1 MIKHW
6 TIRLLVGLT
15 CGLSLALFTIMVTQA
30 QTTEQVADP
39 LPDDCGECHEV
50 IVANAEASP
59 HGQAFAD
66 PAFQEMWAEKGSPD
80 ECLACH
86 TTGYDEATHTW
97 EEEGVG
103 CATCHEMG
111 SNSTHHPEQVMPV
124 DRSSEACGTCHV
136 DTHED
141 WAISEHGQEEMACVN
156 CHNPHTADL
165 KKESVEEVCIDC
177 HNEEAYFYAYT
188 GHSQEGMI
196 CTDCHLQVSETELGN
211 GHAKRVH
218 TFAVDLNTCNSCHE
232 QEMHSMNQSI
242 VSGATMAG
250 SMGNMTTEGE
260 DDETGV
266 TPCESLDTIQRAR
279 NDIIF
284 PEEVHQQEA
293 LAPDTPTQSAPLSF
307 LIAIGFGLILGVIG
321 TPFVERAYRKVSK

>member
-6 TIRLLVGLT
+6 TIRLLIGLT

-30 QTTEQVADP
+30 QTVDQVVDP
-39 LPDDCGECHEV
+39 LPDECVECHEE
-50 IVANAEASP
+50 IVVNAEASQ

-66 PAFQEMWAEKGSPD
+66 PAFQEEWQAQGSPP

-86 TTGYDEATHTW
+86 TTGYDEMTHAW

-111 SNSTHHPEQVMPV
+111 ENSAHHPEQVMPV

-141 WAISEHGQEEMACVN
+141 WAISQHAEEDLTCVR

-165 KKESVEEVCIDC
+165 KKEDVQAVCIDC
-177 HNEEAYFYAYT
+177 HNEEAYFFAYT
-188 GHSQEGMI
+188 GHAEENMI
-196 CTDCHLQVSETELGN
+196 CTDCHLQVTETDMGN
-211 GHAKRVH
+211 GHAKRAH

-232 QEMHSMNQSI
+232 QQMHSTNQDM
-242 VSGATMAG
+242 VLEGAMMATMGG
-250 SMGNMTTEGE
+250 SELGEGE
-260 DDETGV
+260 EGGI

-284 PEEVHQQEA
+284 PDEVHQQET
-293 LAPDTPTQSAPLSF
+293 LAAEAPSQPAPLGF
-307 LIAIGFGLILGVIG
+307 LIAVGFGLILGIIG
-321 TPFVERAYRKVSK
+321 TPVAERAYRKVRK